1 MAEIHSLS
9 LSLQAVTK
17 RYARAPIFSPVTF
30 EVGGSEIVAITGANG
45 SGKSTLLKII
55 AGVTEPTKG
64 KCTWKIDQTYL
75 ANRENV
81 RGREI
86 SSIPREIQKTLG
98 YVSPYLELYNELTA
112 VEHVEFVAELKGE
125 KITKEEAINE
135 LISFGLDKE
144 IAASDRTMNQ
154 YSSGMQQRVR
164 LAMAFNSKPKI
175 LLLDEPSSNL
185 DEEGIQT
192 LFSKLDKYVIDGS
205 IVIIATNDEREK
217 NLASREIAL
226 LPFTK

>member
-1 MAEIHSLS
+1 MSEIHSLS

-17 RYARAPIFSPVTF
+17 RYSRAPIFSPVTC
-30 EVGGSEIVAITGANG
+30 EVGQSEIVAITGANG

-64 KCTWKIDQTYL
+64 KCTWKINQTNL

-86 SSIPREIQKTLG
+86 SSSPREIQKTLG
-98 YVSPYLELYNELTA
+98 FVSPYLELYNELTA
-112 VEHVEFVAELKGE
+112 VEHVQFVAELKGQR
-125 KITKEEAINE
+125 ITRDEAVSE
-135 LISFGLDKE
+135 LTSFGLDKD
-144 IAASDRTMNQ
+144 IASGNRTMKQ

-164 LAMAFNSKPKI
+164 LAMAFISKPKI

-192 LFSKLDKYVIDGS
+192 LFRKLDRYSIDGS

-217 NLASREIAL
+217 NLAAREIVL
-226 LPFTK
+226 EPFKK

>member
-1 MAEIHSLS
+1 MPESNNFSLS
-9 LSLQAVTK
+9 LEAVTK
-17 RYARAPIFSPVTF
+17 RYSRAPIFSPVTF

-64 KCTWKIDQTYL
+64 KCTWKIDQTKL

-86 SSIPREIQKTLG
+86 SSIPRDIQKTLG

-112 VEHVEFVAELKGE
+112 VEHVQFVAELKGQ
-125 KITKEEAINE
+125 KITRDEAVNE
-135 LISFGLDKE
+135 LSSFGLNKD
-144 IAASDRTMNQ
+144 IASSDRTMKQ

-164 LAMAFNSKPKI
+164 LAMAFISKPKI

-192 LFSKLDKYVIDGS
+192 LFRKLDKYAVDGS

-226 LPFTK
+226 EAYKR